1 VDRAHHLGEPVRI
14 AEATPEDAEA
24 WLELRL
30 ALWPGEGDR
39 RDEFAAEIAALLAHP
54 GDTVNLVARADTGEA
69 MGFAEAALRRDYVE
83 GCRTSPVA
91 FLEGIY
97 VAPDHRR
104 KGVAAALISAV
115 EDWGRRNGCTEFAS
129 DARIDNL
136 DSHAMHRAL
145 GFEETNRVVYFRR
158 EIS

>member
-1 VDRAHHLGEPVRI
+1 MDRAHHLGEPVRL
-14 AEATPEDAEA
+14 APAAAEDAEA

-30 ALWPGEGDR
+30 ALWPGER
-39 RDEFAAEIAALLAHP
+39 REEFAAEIAALLADP
-54 GDTVNLVARADTGEA
+54 GDTVNLIAWAEDGEA
-69 MGFAEAALRRDYVE
+69 LGFAEAALRRDYVE
-83 GCRTSPVA
+83 GCSTSPVA

-104 KGVAAALISAV
+104 KGVAAALIRAV
-115 EDWGRRNGCTEFAS
+115 EDWGRQKGCTEFAS
-129 DARIDNL
+129 DALLTNL

-145 GFEETNRVVYFRR
+145 GFEETNRVVYFRK

>member
-1 VDRAHHLGEPVRI
+1 MDRAHHLGEPVRI
-14 AEATPEDAEA
+14 APATAGDAGE

-30 ALWPGEGDR
+30 ALWPGDR
-39 RDEFAAEIAALLAHP
+39 REEFATEIAALLADP
-54 GDTVNLVARADTGEA
+54 GDTITLIAHADTGETI
-69 MGFAEAALRRDYVE
+69 GFAEAELRHDYVE
-83 GCRTSPVA
+83 GCKTSPVA

-104 KGVAAALISAV
+104 KGVAAALVRAV
-115 EDWGRRNGCTEFAS
+115 EGWGRQKGCTEFAS

-136 DSHAMHRAL
+136 GSHAMHLAI
-145 GFEETNRVVYFRR
+145 GFTETVRVVYFRK